1 MTDYSNLYQEYEMT
15 SHAEYGRSDNTEKS
29 RSRRR
34 TNYSR
39 SGNRPA
45 AFNGIH
51 RRRRKRVSW

>member
-1 MTDYSNLYQEYEMT
+1 MTDYSNLNQEYEMT
-15 SHAEYGRSDNTEKS
+15 SQAEYGRADNFEKL
-29 RSRRR
+29 RNRRR